1 MWCSVSVLSP
11 MRFPFRLCNLII
23 ALLPLQLQQTIDF
36 HHQFH
41 YFQMVVI
48 PCTSRPGGL
57 HTKDIQYATRQCNK
71 TESLWKDAVVA
82 CNTGICRPDI
92 LQEIVGKLCLK
103 WRTCTTQRHHSLQ
116 GLHCFTGSPPT
127 DPDHMWNTGCFEVP
141 LFFNSRS
148 PSLCDSL
155 QSWSCQHVFTII
167 DLDDKLKVD

>member
-1 MWCSVSVLSP
+1 MQYSVSNGQEDSSVCLLWPYTVHAATCRSP
-11 MRFPFRLCNLII
+11 
-23 ALLPLQLQQTIDF
+23 PLFFLVPNAGHPMHF
-36 HHQFH
+36 S
-41 YFQMVVI
+41 
-48 PCTSRPGGL
+48 SRRA

-71 TESLWKDAVVA
+71 PNRFGWTVI
-82 CNTGICRPDI
+82 CNTGICRRDS

-103 WRTCTTQRHHSLQ
+103 WRNCTTQRHHSLQ

-141 LFFNSRS
+141 LFFNSRT
-148 PSLCDSL
+148 PILGDSL